1 MSEDSTSWTSG
12 ALQTEIEGLI
22 KKLFYSWIKTLSEFH
37 QTFKQNIVD
46 DD

>member
-12 ALQTEIEGLI
+12 ALQTETEGVIEN
-22 KKLFYSWIKTLSEFH
+22 LFYLRIKMLSEFH